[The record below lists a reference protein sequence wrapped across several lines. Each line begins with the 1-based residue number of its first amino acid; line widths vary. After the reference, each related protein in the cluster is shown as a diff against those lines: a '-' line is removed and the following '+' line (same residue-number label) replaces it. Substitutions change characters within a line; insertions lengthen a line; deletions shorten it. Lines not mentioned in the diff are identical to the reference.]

1 MSSSAPELVELSEQE
16 EALHVASFAPLSRKQ
31 FKRLLDA
38 GECVAVVAAAGA
50 ATALTTLARGAQCA
64 PAAHSPDLG
73 HGLARHPGQLCV
85 PVGSSA

>member
-1 MSSSAPELVELSEQE
+1 MKLDNCDLFMRLAVTSVRDVQEQLC
-16 EALHVASFAPLSRKQ
+16 AAARM
-31 FKRLLDA
+31 LDA